1 MTYHCRHCHSFLD
14 YEVIDLGHQPPSN
27 AYITPEKL
35 DQPEVTYPLKVYLCT
50 HCWLMQIPEYA
61 SFKELFSSDYAYFSS
76 VSTSW
81 CNHAEKFVVD
91 AVDRLNLD
99 SKSLVVE
106 IASNDGYLLKHVKD
120 RNIPCIGIE
129 PTSAVGDA
137 ARELGINSIEKFFS
151 SDLAEE
157 LISER
162 GNARGGADL
171 IIANNVLAHV
181 PDINDFIEGISKLLK
196 PKGSASIEFPH
207 VLRLLKGMQFDTIY
221 HEHYSYISLYNVKR
235 IAEKYGLVVADVEEL
250 STHGG
255 SLRVWL
261 TNKEWG
267 ECSKEVIKILEIEE
281 KEGLRN
287 IHTYSNFQ
295 RRSEDIKNSLLE
307 FFINASR
314 ENKNV
319 VGYGAAAKGNTLL
332 NYAGVTKDL
341 LLAVADGAKSKQ
353 GNFLPGSHIPIIKP
367 EDINIYR
374 PDLILALPWNLINEF
389 IKIMPNRKFVT
400 AIPKINY
407 WNM

>member
-1 MTYHCRHCHSFLD
+1 
-14 YEVIDLGHQPPSN
+14 
-27 AYITPEKL
+27 
-35 DQPEVTYPLKVYLCT
+35 
-50 HCWLMQIPEYA
+50 
-61 SFKELFSSDYAYFSS
+61 
-76 VSTSW
+76 
-81 CNHAEKFVVD
+81 
-91 AVDRLNLD
+91 
-99 SKSLVVE
+99 
-106 IASNDGYLLKHVKD
+106 
-120 RNIPCIGIE
+120 
-129 PTSAVGDA
+129 
-137 ARELGINSIEKFFS
+137 
-151 SDLAEE
+151 
-157 LISER
+157 
-162 GNARGGADL
+162 
-171 IIANNVLAHV
+171 
-181 PDINDFIEGISKLLK
+181 
-196 PKGSASIEFPH
+196 
-207 VLRLLKGMQFDTIY
+207 
-221 HEHYSYISLYNVKR
+221 
-235 IAEKYGLVVADVEEL
+235 
-250 STHGG
+250 
-255 SLRVWL
+255 
-261 TNKEWG
+261 WG